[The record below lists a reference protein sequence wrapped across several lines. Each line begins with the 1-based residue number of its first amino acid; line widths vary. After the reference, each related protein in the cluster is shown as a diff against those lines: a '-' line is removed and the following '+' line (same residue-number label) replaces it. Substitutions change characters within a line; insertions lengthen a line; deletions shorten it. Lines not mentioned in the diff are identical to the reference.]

1 MSSKRFERVLKVL
14 ARSDRAECLD
24 GYPIGR
30 GCYEERGYILKTN
43 REISGVART
52 KLRRLLGAKMIS
64 RLSGRRRLLAL
75 ISAIVAFMIG
85 STQPT
90 YADTG
95 EIWVSLSVG
104 STFPQPTTN
113 PVSGAATSPSTASP
127 EQNTDPSV
135 INLDQIKVVGS
146 QEMALIALAAEQVEL
161 AKIPDGARAYAKE
174 QVLNKYLWS
183 EKQYNCLNKLW
194 TKESNWRYQARNK
207 ISGAHGI
214 AQALPA
220 TKMEI
225 IGMDW
230 RTNPITQIEW
240 GLKYIAERYDT
251 PCKAYYKFRVSNY
264 Y

>member
-1 MSSKRFERVLKVL
+1 MHGIQLGTNSE
-14 ARSDRAECLD
+14 
-24 GYPIGR
+24 PIGR
-30 GCYEERGYILKTN
+30 GRCEERGYILNTN
-43 REISGVART
+43 QEVSGVARAR
-52 KLRRLLGAKMIS
+52 LRRLLGAKVIS

-75 ISAIVAFMIG
+75 ISAIVAFMMG

-90 YADTG
+90 YADSG

-104 STFPQPTTN
+104 SVLTQPMPN
-113 PVSGAATSPSTASP
+113 PVPASPSVPSADQSS
-127 EQNTDPSV
+127 DPSV

-146 QEMALIALAAEQVEL
+146 QEMALIALAAQQVEQ

-174 QVLNKYLWS
+174 QVLNKYMWS

-251 PCKAYYKFRVSNY
+251 PCKAYYKFRVSNFY
-264 Y
+264 